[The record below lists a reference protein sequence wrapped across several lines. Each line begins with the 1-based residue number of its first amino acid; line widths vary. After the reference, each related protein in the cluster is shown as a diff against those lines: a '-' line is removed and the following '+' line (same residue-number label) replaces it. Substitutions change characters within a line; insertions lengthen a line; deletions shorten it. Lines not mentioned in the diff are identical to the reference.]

1 MDSIRPVR
9 FEVGRPMLS
18 AGIRRW
24 HTHAGAPTS
33 IRAQWADFR
42 NSSALRDKPEGSFAY
57 GILCAAKPGEFEY
70 MTAVEVQA
78 FDGLEP
84 GTGRMRL
91 PPLNFAVFEHSG
103 PVAEIHL
110 TWKAI
115 WEEWLPSS
123 GMKPV
128 HAPEFE
134 RYDHR
139 FNPLTRDG
147 VVEIWSPVAT
157 PPHWTRSTRPQV

>member
-1 MDSIRPVR
+1 MGSVRPIR
-9 FEVGRPMLS
+9 FELGRPMVF

-24 HTHAGAPTS
+24 HTHAGAPMS
-33 IRAQWADFR
+33 IPAQWEDFR
-42 NSSALRDKPEGSFAY
+42 NKSGLRDQPEGTFVY
-57 GILCAAKPGEFEY
+57 GILCAARPGEFEY
-70 MTAVEVQA
+70 MTAVEVPS
-78 FDGLEP
+78 FDGLETR
-84 GTGRMRL
+84 TGRMRL
-91 PPLNFAVFEHSG
+91 PPLNFAVFQHDG
-103 PVAEIHL
+103 AIAEIHR

-115 WEEWLPSS
+115 WEDWMPTS

-147 VVEIWSPVAT
+147 VVEIWSPVAAE
-157 PPHWTRSTRPQV
+157 